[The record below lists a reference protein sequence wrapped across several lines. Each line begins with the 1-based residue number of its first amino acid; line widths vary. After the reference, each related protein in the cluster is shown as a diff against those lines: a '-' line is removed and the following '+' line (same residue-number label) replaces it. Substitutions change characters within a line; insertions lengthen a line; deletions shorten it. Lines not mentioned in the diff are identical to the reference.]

1 MVFTTCVV
9 FLVGFVFST
18 VEPSALIQEHGGPC
32 AIIASVQVKIIL
44 MIHQTQVKR
53 FYADFSQV
61 VSPTSLTCFA
71 SEQLG
76 FLKKLCSIKVIPLV
90 HLFEVSIINI
100 EVLETDAL

>member
-1 MVFTTCVV
+1 MCEISEHALYDMVFTTCVV

-32 AIIASVQVKIIL
+32 AIIASVQVKIIM

-53 FYADFSQV
+53 FYVDFSQV

-71 SEQLG
+71 S
-76 FLKKLCSIKVIPLV
+76 
-90 HLFEVSIINI
+90 
-100 EVLETDAL
+100 

>member
-1 MVFTTCVV
+1 MVFTTCAL
-9 FLVGFVFST
+9 FLAGFVFSS

-53 FYADFSQV
+53 FYADFFPSG
-61 VSPTSLTCFA
+61 LTHKLDLFCLLTAGIF
-71 SEQLG
+71 
-76 FLKKLCSIKVIPLV
+76 KNLCSIKVIPLI